1 MKWTAIIDG
10 QPPSVNDIYTIGWR
24 VSGTGRRYKGIVKKP
39 EATAYQSGAQL
50 QFQTQKPS
58 HWKPTGFIRL
68 TYRFYL
74 NNDADCD
81 NLKKLLHDALQ
92 AATGINDT
100 WFLTTDQFKVKA
112 PRNKARVEI
121 DIDDEDPES
130 PSLPLEPSPAAP
142 PSQPSTSS
150 WDWPIRRS

>member
-1 MKWTAIIDG
+1 MRWTAIIDG

-24 VSGTGRRYKGIVKKP
+24 VSGTGRRYKGIIKKP
-39 EATAYQSGAQL
+39 DATAYQSAAQL

-58 HWKPTGFIRL
+58 RWKPPGFIRL

-121 DIDDEDPES
+121 DIDDGEPES
-130 PSLPLEPSPAAP
+130 PSPVPANLTGGP
-142 PSQPSTSS
+142 PSLRSTSS
-150 WDWPIRRS
+150 

>member
-10 QPPSVNDIYTIGWR
+10 QPPSLNEIYGIGWR
-24 VSGTGRRYKGIVKKP
+24 VSSSGRRYKGIIKKE
-39 EATAYQSGAQL
+39 EAKAFQTGAQL

-58 HWKPTGFIRL
+58 RWQPVGFIRL

-74 NNDADCD
+74 VNDADCD

-100 WFLTTDQFKVKA
+100 WFLTTDQFKMRVQA
-112 PRNKARVEI
+112 NKARVEI
-121 DIDDEDPES
+121 DIEEERAWPLLDPAS
-130 PSLPLEPSPAAP
+130 SVAGPASP
-142 PSQPSTSS
+142 PSISSSTSKT
-150 WDWPIRRS
+150 R